1 MAGLIICCIFG
12 LFYVYQAF
20 LVKRNPEKV
29 YSFQKVKNEQ
39 RGIQYE
45 SGMQRV
51 YFFNFLINGVLW
63 IVTGLLSYFLGM
75 KLTYMYMMFLLCVL
89 GSFCVLIVKWWFTGD
104 VPKWNW
110 LLIAA
115 AFILILY
122 FYIWLIKG
130 NKVEVLP
137 EAFAVEGVYGTEM
150 PYQDIDSA
158 FVVNALP
165 AVKYCKDGYSIFGNK
180 KGEFRLKDGSEAKFY
195 VLNKKAPFL
204 ELYTQDGRC
213 FVNRKTAA
221 ETEQLIEELKLK
233 MGDKIINL

>member
-1 MAGLIICCIFG
+1 MAGLIICSIFG

-20 LVKRNPEKV
+20 LVKRKPEKV

-45 SGMQRV
+45 LGMQRV

-63 IVTGLLSYFLGM
+63 IVTGMLSYFFGM
-75 KLTYMYMMFLLCVL
+75 KLTYMYMMFLLGVL
-89 GSFCVLIVKWWFTGD
+89 GSFCVLIVKWRFTGD

-110 LLIAA
+110 VLIAA
-115 AFILILY
+115 ALILILY

-137 EAFAVEGVYGTEM
+137 EAFAVEGVYGMEM
-150 PYQDIDSA
+150 PYQDIDSVS
-158 FVVNALP
+158 VVDALP

-195 VLNKKAPFL
+195 VVNKKAPFL

-213 FVNRKTAA
+213 FVNRKTAE
-221 ETEQLIEELKLK
+221 ETEQLIEKLKLK
-233 MGDKIINL
+233 IGEKFVN

>member
-1 MAGLIICCIFG
+1 MAGLIICSIFG

-20 LVKRNPEKV
+20 LVKRKPEKV

-45 SGMQRV
+45 LGMQRV

-63 IVTGLLSYFLGM
+63 IVTGMLSYFFGM
-75 KLTYMYMMFLLCVL
+75 KLTYMYMMFLLGVL
-89 GSFCVLIVKWWFTGD
+89 GSFCVLIVKWRFTGD

-110 LLIAA
+110 VLIAA
-115 AFILILY
+115 ALILILY

-130 NKVEVLP
+130 NKVEALP
-137 EAFAVEGVYGTEM
+137 EAFAVEGVYGMEM
-150 PYQDIDSA
+150 PYQDIDSVS
-158 FVVNALP
+158 VVDALP

-195 VLNKKAPFL
+195 VVNKKAPFL

-213 FVNRKTAA
+213 FVNRKTAE
-221 ETEQLIEELKLK
+221 ETEQLIEKIKLK
-233 MGDKIINL
+233 IGEKFVN

>member
-1 MAGLIICCIFG
+1 MAGLIICSIFG

-20 LVKRNPEKV
+20 LVKRKPEKV

-45 SGMQRV
+45 LGMQRV

-63 IVTGLLSYFLGM
+63 IVTGMLSYFFGM
-75 KLTYMYMMFLLCVL
+75 KLTYIYMMFLLSVL
-89 GSFCVLIVKWWFTGD
+89 GSFCVLIVKWRFTGD
-104 VPKWNW
+104 VQKWNW
-110 LLIAA
+110 VLIAA
-115 AFILILY
+115 ALILILY
-122 FYIWLIKG
+122 FYIWLIKS

-137 EAFAVEGVYGTEM
+137 ETFAVEGVYGMEM
-150 PYQDIDSA
+150 PYQDIDSVS
-158 FVVNALP
+158 VVDALP

-195 VLNKKAPFL
+195 VVNKKAPFL

-213 FVNRKTAA
+213 FVNRKTAE
-221 ETEQLIEELKLK
+221 ETEQLIEKLKLK
-233 MGDKIINL
+233 IGEKFVN

>member
-1 MAGLIICCIFG
+1 MAGLIICSIFG

-20 LVKRNPEKV
+20 LVKRKPEKV

-45 SGMQRV
+45 LGMQRV

-63 IVTGLLSYFLGM
+63 IVTGMLSYFFGM
-75 KLTYMYMMFLLCVL
+75 KLTYIYMMFLLSVL
-89 GSFCVLIVKWWFTGD
+89 VSFCVLIVKWRFTGD
-104 VPKWNW
+104 VQKWNW
-110 LLIAA
+110 VLIAA
-115 AFILILY
+115 ALILILY
-122 FYIWLIKG
+122 FYIWLIKS

-137 EAFAVEGVYGTEM
+137 ETFAVEGVYGMEM
-150 PYQDIDSA
+150 PYQDIDSVS
-158 FVVNALP
+158 VVDALP

-195 VLNKKAPFL
+195 VVNKKAPFL

-213 FVNRKTAA
+213 FVNRKTAE
-221 ETEQLIEELKLK
+221 ETEQLIEKLKLK
-233 MGDKIINL
+233 IGEKFVN